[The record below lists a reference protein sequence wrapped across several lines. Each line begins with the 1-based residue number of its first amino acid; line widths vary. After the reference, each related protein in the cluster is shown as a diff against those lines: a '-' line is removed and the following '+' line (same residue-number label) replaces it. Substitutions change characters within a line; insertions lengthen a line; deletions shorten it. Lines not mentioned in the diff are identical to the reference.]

1 MSDELNHLLENV
13 LLDTGGLGCFQFIII
28 AVINLVKFP
37 ITWSVLMMTF
47 GGATPDWWC
56 DDYRNSSMLEEDKD
70 AGNESVTSFLFKKC
84 SVNGSDACRD
94 VHFDSDMNTIIS
106 EWRLI
111 CGESWVPGIVI
122 SIQMAGLFISG
133 YLSGQLSDMFGRR
146 LIIFISILLNAVAN
160 FVAAFSTS
168 WQMFASLRFVIGISS
183 GLYLAIYMTYIIEFT
198 PMKSRPMIQAIPS
211 WSLAAAFYGLLA
223 WLLPDWRY
231 IQIVTGA
238 VSVPFFACWFI
249 VPESFRWLVS
259 HKKMDE
265 AKKVVDRISKLNKV
279 STPSLQEVEG
289 ALEKSNIMDR
299 KYTVVDI
306 CKHGYLLKR
315 AVIVSFAWM
324 AMAYTYYGI
333 SFGVDKLSGSLYIN
347 IFVLSFL
354 EIPGAFLAWYFMKR
368 IGRRWAY
375 MIFSLLSAAGGIAV
389 GLAKNF
395 DFNNSWAVIN
405 GFAFVAKLGCAAG
418 WSCLFII
425 TTECYPTVLRTT
437 GYGLASSLCRIG
449 PILAPLAL
457 STSDTYKGFL
467 YFTCGVVTCISGLSI
482 FCIHETKDRALED
495 LIGTDRMEVSLKVTD
510 SGIQI
515 TNDNTVD
522 KK

>member
-1 MSDELNHLLENV
+1 MSGELNHLLENV
-13 LLDTGGLGCFQFIII
+13 LLDTGGLGRFQFIII
-28 AVINLVKFP
+28 AVINLAKFP
-37 ITWSVLMMTF
+37 FTWSVLMMTF

-56 DDYRNSSMLEEDKD
+56 GDFGNSSMLEEDKD
-70 AGNESVTSFLFKKC
+70 AGNKSAISLSFKQC
-84 SVNGSDACRD
+84 SVNDSSECSA
-94 VHFDSDMNTIIS
+94 VHFDPEMNTIIS

-111 CGESWVPGIVI
+111 CRESWVPGIVT

-133 YLSGQLSDMFGRR
+133 YLSGQLSDMFGRKP
-146 LIIFISILLNAVAN
+146 IIFISILLQAVAN
-160 FVAAFSTS
+160 FIASFSTS
-168 WQMFASLRFVIGISS
+168 WQMFASLRFAIGIAS
-183 GLYLAIYMTYIIEFT
+183 GLFLASYLTFIIEFT

-238 VSVPFFACWFI
+238 VSVPFLACWFI
-249 VPESFRWLVS
+249 IPESFRWIVS

-265 AKKVVDRISKLNKV
+265 AKKVIDRIAKINKV
-279 STPSLQEVEG
+279 SCPSLQEVEG
-289 ALEKSNIMDR
+289 AVEKSNIIDR
-299 KYTVVDI
+299 KYTLVDI
-306 CKHGYLLKR
+306 CRHGYLLKR

-347 IFVLSFL
+347 IFVLSCL
-354 EIPGAFLAWYFMKR
+354 EIPGDFLAWYIMKK
-368 IGRRWAY
+368 IGRRWSY
-375 MIFSLLSAAGGIAV
+375 MLFSLLSAVGCIAV

-395 DFNNSWAVIN
+395 DFNKSWAVIN
-405 GFAFVAKLGCAAG
+405 GFAFVAKLACGIA
-418 WSCLFII
+418 WSCLLII

-437 GYGLASSLCRIG
+437 GYGLASSMSRIG

-457 STSDTYKGFL
+457 STSATYKGFL

-482 FCIHETKDRALED
+482 FCINETNDRALED
-495 LIGTDRMEVSLKVTD
+495 LIGANQMEVPRKVTER
-510 SGIQI
+510 GIQI
-515 TNDNTVD
+515 TNTKDY
-522 KK
+522 